1 MCEGQLARYLETLAG
16 YDFTIE
22 YRAGLRHNNAD
33 SLSRR
38 PCVVGDCAHCER
50 FKAKYDDNLPGL
62 ATRNIGV
69 LPESANKGECLA
81 KDGLSRKFEHSSE
94 GLAPSNDICG
104 MSKCSEIGQFLEPS
118 SVKEPESTITG
129 GSEMALL

>member
-38 PCVVGDCAHCER
+38 PCAVGDCAHCER
-50 FKAKYDDNLPGL
+50 FEAK
-62 ATRNIGV
+62 
-69 LPESANKGECLA
+69 
-81 KDGLSRKFEHSSE
+81 
-94 GLAPSNDICG
+94 
-104 MSKCSEIGQFLEPS
+104 
-118 SVKEPESTITG
+118 
-129 GSEMALL
+129 